1 MLSFLCHTCS
11 KCFLLLL
18 LVVYGF
24 DIKFKMLFSQVY
36 WLLLLRSFSLVLS
49 MEIFPISWIGQLFI
63 YIFFQFTA
71 FLMGVFNSSR
81 ILFWCLVLQEDLHR
95 SFFLVNLAYF
105 PSTIYWII
113 DHFTFHLW
121 CSHGHILTM
130 NLHSSVCLE
139 ALFFGS
145 VFFNSY
151 WIFSTSTELLHI
163 IYFQNEVIQ
172 RKEKH
177 GFWVFYFLR
186 NF

>member
-1 MLSFLCHTCS
+1 
-11 KCFLLLL
+11 
-18 LVVYGF
+18 
-24 DIKFKMLFSQVY
+24 MLFSQVY

-49 MEIFPISWIGQLFI
+49 MEIFAISWIGQLFI

-71 FLMGVFNSSR
+71 FLIGVFNSSR

-130 NLHSSVCLE
+130 NLLHSSVCLE
-139 ALFFGS
+139 ALFF
-145 VFFNSY
+145 FFNSY
-151 WIFSTSTELLHI
+151 WICSTSTELLHI

-177 GFWVFYFLR
+177 GFWVCLFFFFKETF
-186 NF
+186 NFILAYSQFTMLW